1 MDSTLTPMNDPLILF
16 RGYHYYIN
24 ESNQV
29 IIYTPKNKHLE
40 FELDHSMMPFLP
52 FMTMNNQKTP

>member
-16 RGYHYYIN
+16 WSYQYYIN

-29 IIYTPKNKHLE
+29 IISPPKNKHLE
-40 FELDHSMMPFLP
+40 FELDHSIEAIYLFY
-52 FMTMNNQKTP
+52 